1 MTFKNPKDLEKQ
13 LISEGMKPGTP
24 LNMPSHSVWVQ
35 DNDGWK
41 LHSGR
46 DGSDGFNRYDLM
58 KQKGYKNAMLTE
70 NGKSPDDVIPGMSD
84 YDLFNSI
91 YYPAWAMGRDN
102 YVKGEQEQIW
112 NELNKYFDLPKFN
125 PYMYSF
131 GVNDTNKTVE
141 LNKNGVAGKG
151 GFGDWIIKP
160 QFLGPLKR
168 RK

>member
-24 LNMPSHSVWVQ
+24 INAPKYALWVQ

-41 LHSGR
+41 MHSGKDSR
-46 DGSDGFNRYDLM
+46 DDFDRGTFLN
-58 KQKGYKNAMLTE
+58 QTGYNNAFITD
-70 NGKSPDDVIPGMSD
+70 NGVDPETAFKEMSD
-84 YDLFNSI
+84 YDLFNALHYS
-91 YYPAWAMGRDN
+91 PASRGRDN
-102 YVKGEQEQIW
+102 YVKGEQERIW
-112 NELNKYFDLPKFN
+112 NELNKYFDLPKYN